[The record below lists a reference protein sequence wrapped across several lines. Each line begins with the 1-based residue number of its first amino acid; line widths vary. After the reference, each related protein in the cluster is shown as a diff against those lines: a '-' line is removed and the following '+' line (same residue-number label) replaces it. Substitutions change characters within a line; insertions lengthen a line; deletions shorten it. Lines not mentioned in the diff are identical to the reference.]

1 MTKIKQYKREIIV
14 GVITFIIGALFGY
27 LLSNM
32 LINKSKNNRS
42 IAMSSQEIS
51 DGYVKDDS
59 SPNVKKSKSGI
70 CHDNS
75 SAFYSKTKTF
85 IPFNSIEECINGGG
99 RLPKERNM

>member
-1 MTKIKQYKREIIV
+1 MKIIKKYKKEIIIAI
-14 GVITFIIGALFGY
+14 ITFIIGVSFGY
-27 LLSNM
+27 LLSN
-32 LINKSKNNRS
+32 LFIYKYNNDKFETIKN
-42 IAMSSQEIS
+42 QE
-51 DGYVKDDS
+51 GYIRDDS

-85 IPFNSIEECINGGG
+85 IPFNSIEECVNGGG